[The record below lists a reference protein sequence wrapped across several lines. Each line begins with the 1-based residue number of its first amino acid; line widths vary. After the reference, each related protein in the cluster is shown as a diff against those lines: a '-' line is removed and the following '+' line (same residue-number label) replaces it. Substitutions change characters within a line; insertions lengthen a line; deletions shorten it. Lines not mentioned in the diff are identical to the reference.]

1 MTLSDLDTRYHDMLR
16 ELRRWGIT
24 ESDGG
29 VEGHANR
36 HPAHDPWQRAGDVI
50 RPDKGSRSK
59 GSLAGVEPCP
69 SDTTEQ
75 KKAA

>member
-24 ESDGG
+24 ESDG
-29 VEGHANR
+29 R
-36 HPAHDPWQRAGDVI
+36 PATATIADRSGETLDPER
-50 RPDKGSRSK
+50 R
-59 GSLAGVEPCP
+59 P

>member
-29 VEGHANR
+29 INAPAEAMATLVMMPCADGSIGSER
-36 HPAHDPWQRAGDVI
+36 HSESH
-50 RPDKGSRSK
+50 S
-59 GSLAGVEPCP
+59 P